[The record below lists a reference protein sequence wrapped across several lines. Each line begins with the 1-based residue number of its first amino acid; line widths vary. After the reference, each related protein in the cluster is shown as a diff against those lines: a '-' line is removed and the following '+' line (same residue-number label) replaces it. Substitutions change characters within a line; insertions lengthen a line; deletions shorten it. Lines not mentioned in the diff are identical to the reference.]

1 MAKLNEGV
9 KFDEVARTFSEDKAR
24 QGRLDVAERERRDL
38 VLTVMAGGSL
48 GWKTKG
54 SLDPKFEEVAFALE
68 PSSTS
73 SPKFAEV
80 KTEFGYHIIMVSFC
94 RYVYR
99 YRRGVYNGTSGG
111 RTKVESH
118 ARVNVKMISSSVW
131 KDKLFF
137 CIPVHVPMAYQPK

>member
-1 MAKLNEGV
+1 LNEGV

-24 QGRLDVAERERRDL
+24 QGGLDMAEMYRDL

-80 KTEFGYHIIMVSFC
+80 KTEFGYHIIMVSF
-94 RYVYR
+94 RRFIYR
-99 YRRGVYNGTSGG
+99 YRRGLQ
-111 RTKVESH
+111 RCF
-118 ARVNVKMISSSVW
+118 RW
-131 KDKLFF
+131 KDESRES
-137 CIPVHVPMAYQPK
+137 CQ